1 MSNLMDYLDWRGD
14 MSFTASPF
22 NDVDNLIFS
31 MLSFLDLRDI
41 VPGDVLAGPVK
52 LERACQRF
60 FEAHPE
66 GLPLGVLIPAVT
78 GDLFR
83 KAADSVRF
91 RDVYLACV
99 RDELDEGEGKQFAAM
114 TFLLPDNSLFI
125 AYRGTDD
132 TLVGWH
138 EDFQL
143 SFLSPTPSQQSAAA
157 YLCEMAGLFKG
168 AIRLGGHSKGG
179 NLAIYAAVRAP
190 EGIRE
195 RILRAYSN
203 DGPGFTE
210 EMIASEAYRSME
222 DKLLTLLPQSSI
234 VGMLLEQSGPYEVVK
249 STNMRL
255 LQHDPFSW
263 QILGPRFVPMP
274 ALEPEAVAGGERIR
288 RWLAQMNPTERL
300 IFTEVFF
307 HVLEAG
313 NAKTL
318 TDLTADSL
326 RNLSAM
332 VRSVH
337 ELPPEAKQQM
347 MGFLR
352 ILAGSGKKGEKE
364 KLPAGS

>member
-1 MSNLMDYLDWRGD
+1 MANLMDYLEWRGD
-14 MSFTASPF
+14 LPFTASPF
-22 NDVDNLIFS
+22 NDVDNLLFS
-31 MLSFLDLRDI
+31 MLSFLDLRDV
-41 VPGDVLAGPVK
+41 VPTDVMAGPVK
-52 LERACQRF
+52 LERACRLF

-83 KAADSVRF
+83 KAADSARF
-91 RDVYLACV
+91 REVYVTGV
-99 RDELDEGEGKQFAAM
+99 RDELDESEGKQFAAM

-179 NLAIYAAVRAP
+179 NLAIYAAVQAP
-190 EGIRE
+190 VEVRE
-195 RILRAYSN
+195 RIVRAYSN

-210 EMIASEAYRSME
+210 EMVASEGYRAME

-274 ALEPEAVAGGERIR
+274 ALAPEAVAGGERIR
-288 RWLAQMNPTERL
+288 HWLARMTPAERQ

-332 VRSVH
+332 VKSVH

-352 ILAGSGKKGEKE
+352 ILAGNGRKTE
-364 KLPAGS
+364 KLAGN

>member
-1 MSNLMDYLDWRGD
+1 MPNLLDYLDWRGD
-14 MSFTASPF
+14 LSFAASPF

-31 MLSFLDLRDI
+31 MLSFLHLGDI
-41 VPGDVLAGPVK
+41 VPETVAEGPVRLDNCCRLFAEK
-52 LERACQRF
+52 Y
-60 FEAHPE
+60 PE
-66 GLPLGVLIPAVT
+66 GEPLGVLIPAVT
-78 GDLFR
+78 EELFR
-83 KAADSVRF
+83 RAAESVRF
-91 RDVYLACV
+91 REVYLTCF
-99 RDELDEGEGKQFAAM
+99 RDELDEEENKQFAAV
-114 TFLLPDNSLFI
+114 TFILPDNSLFI

-143 SFLSPTPSQQSAAA
+143 SFLSPTPSQQAASS
-157 YLCEMAGLFKG
+157 YLCEIGRLFRG

-179 NLAIYAAVRAP
+179 NLAIYAAVQA
-190 EGIRE
+190 EGELRE
-195 RILRAYSN
+195 RIVRAYSN

-210 EMIASEAYRSME
+210 EMIHAEAYRTME
-222 DKLLTLLPQSSI
+222 DRLLTLLPQSSI
-234 VGMLLEQSGPYEVVK
+234 VGMLLEQSGPYQVVK

-263 QILGPRFVPMP
+263 QILGPQFVPVP
-274 ALEPEAVAGGERIR
+274 ALSPEAVAGGERIR
-288 RWLAQMNPTERL
+288 RWLSLMSPAERH

-332 VRSVH
+332 IKSVH
-337 ELPPEAKQQM
+337 ELPPEAKSQM
-347 MGFLR
+347 VGFLK
-352 ILAGSGKKGEKE
+352 ILAGSGKKEK
-364 KLPAGS
+364 G